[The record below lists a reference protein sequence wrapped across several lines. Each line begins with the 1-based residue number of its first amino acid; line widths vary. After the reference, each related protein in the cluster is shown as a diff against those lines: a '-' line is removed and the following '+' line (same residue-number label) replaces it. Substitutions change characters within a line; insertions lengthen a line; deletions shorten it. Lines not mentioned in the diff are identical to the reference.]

1 MLGDVG
7 CSGQSCQIHFGF
19 GSAAELPQYKA
30 VRCRQKLRVSRAS
43 PCCLEAW
50 SLQEKLTRQAPY
62 KVLETALFSGGGC
75 SLAAA
80 GRLGSSLSVVGLLA
94 CAAGKLCFRCPSWRL
109 SERDSSAQERSGR
122 SAAFL
127 ASNIAGSTL
136 EVYRQG
142 WSPQASLTEEF

>member
-43 PCCLEAW
+43 PCCLVAW

-109 SERDSSAQERSGR
+109 SERDSSAQERS
-122 SAAFL
+122 
-127 ASNIAGSTL
+127 AGADGAPLFWLRILQDPPSKSTDKAGAPRP
-136 EVYRQG
+136 V
-142 WSPQASLTEEF
+142 